1 MIGEQSDLSWTG
13 VFGNQ
18 THFGLA
24 EKPALSSYSI
34 TGVSTHMDTFNESY
48 WNTGNHLAKC
58 SCIKIVASIKS

>member
-48 WNTGNHLAKC
+48 
-58 SCIKIVASIKS
+58 